1 MKLRTILASALWA
14 SSALAAPP
22 LTTIQDVLYKADGTR
37 FNGTV
42 TVSWTSF
49 QASDQ
54 SAIATQSTVVKI
66 VDGNLR
72 VQLVPTASTTP
83 TAYYTAKYDSDGRVQ
98 FTETWSV
105 PASTA
110 PVRLRDVRVATVSS
124 STGGP
129 SGDTGSGGVSVPIPE
144 TDVTGLIADL
154 ASRPVAGAG
163 FAAGRVAVVDALGL
177 LESATGNAT
186 DCMHVDGSSGTCG
199 GAAPSFVDADALTG
213 IVDGSNTSFTLSN
226 TPNPKASLAIY
237 RNGMMDKAGVDYT
250 MSGAAVT
257 FLTASTPQ
265 PGDTLLASYRMG
277 GGGSGSG
284 GTTTAYPA
292 PQVLCGGT
300 GGQTT
305 ATTMTS
311 IGTCAIPGGLLAAGD
326 RVEILFDLQHTGS
339 AGGYTFA
346 VQWGGTTVVQRA
358 AAVGDAMLSGRAEA
372 GLKTSGAQLSVQTWG
387 TALGLG
393 AGVVNATDAWASGI
407 TINFE
412 GMVAAGDT
420 VGLGAYSVVRVP

>member
-1 MKLRTILASALWA
+1 
-14 SSALAAPP
+14 
-22 LTTIQDVLYKADGTR
+22 
-37 FNGTV
+37 V

-83 TAYYTAKYDSDGRVQ
+83 AVTYTAKYDSDGRVQ

-105 PASTA
+105 PASTT
-110 PVRLRDVRVATVSS
+110 PVRLRDVRVAAASA
-124 STGGP
+124 STGTGAP
-129 SGDTGSGGVSVPIPE
+129 AGDTGSGGVSVPIPE

-186 DCMHVDGSSGTCG
+186 DCMHVDGSSGACG

-213 IVDGSNTSFTLSN
+213 IVDGANTSFTLSN
-226 TPNPKASLAIY
+226 TPSPAASLALY
-237 RNGMMDKAGVDYT
+237 QNGMIDKAGVDYT
-250 MSGAAVT
+250 VSGAAIT

-277 GGGSGSG
+277 GSGSGSS
-284 GTTTAYPA
+284 GTTQAYPS

-300 GGQTT
+300 GGSAT

-311 IGTCAIPGGLLAAGD
+311 MGTCAIPGGLLVAGD

-339 AGGYTFA
+339 AGGYSFA

-358 AAVGDAMLSGRAEA
+358 AAVGDTMVSGRADA
-372 GLKTSGAQLSVQTWG
+372 GINTSGAQLSQQTWG
-387 TALGLG
+387 TVLAFG

-420 VGLGAYSVVRVP
+420 VGLGAYSVLRVP

>member
-1 MKLRTILASALWA
+1 MKTRTILASALWA
-14 SSALAAPP
+14 SAALAAPP

-72 VQLVPTASTTP
+72 VQLVPTASATP
-83 TAYYTAKYDSDGRVQ
+83 AAYYTAKYDSDGRVQ

-105 PASTA
+105 PVSTT
-110 PVRLRDVRVATVSS
+110 PVRLRDVRVAATSS
-124 STGGP
+124 STGAP
-129 SGDTGSGGVSVPIPE
+129 SGDTGTGGVSVPIPE
-144 TDVTGLIADL
+144 ADVTGLIADL
-154 ASRPVAGAG
+154 ASRPVKGAG
-163 FAAGRVAVVDALGL
+163 FAAGRVAVVDSLGV
-177 LESATGNAT
+177 LESATGSAT
-186 DCMHVDGSSGTCG
+186 DCMHVDGSSGVCG
-199 GAAPSFVDADALTG
+199 GAAAAFVDADTLTG

-226 TPNPKASLAIY
+226 VPNPAASLAVH
-237 RNGMMDKAGVDYT
+237 RNGMLDKASVDYT
-250 MSGAAVT
+250 VSGAAIQ
-257 FLTASTPQ
+257 FLTASVPQ
-265 PGDTLLASYRMG
+265 PGDTLLASYRI
-277 GGGSGSG
+277 GGSGSG
-284 GTTTAYPA
+284 GTTETYPS

-305 ATTMTS
+305 GTAMAS
-311 IGTCAIPGGLLAAGD
+311 IGTCAIPGGLLASGD
-326 RVEILFDLQHTGS
+326 RVEIRFDLQHTGS

-358 AAVGDAMLSGRAEA
+358 AAVGDTMVSGRAEA
-372 GLKTSGAQLSVQTWG
+372 GIEASGAQLSQQTWG
-387 TALGLG
+387 MVLTLV
-393 AGVVNATDAWASGI
+393 AGVAKATDAWASGI

-412 GMVAAGDT
+412 AMVAAGDT
-420 VGLGAYSVVRVP
+420 VALGGYSVVRVP

>member
-1 MKLRTILASALWA
+1 MKIRTILASALLA

-42 TVSWTSF
+42 TVNWTSF

-72 VQLVPTASTTP
+72 VQLVPTANTTP
-83 TAYYTAKYDSDGRVQ
+83 AAYYTAKYDSDGRVQ

-105 PASTA
+105 PASA
-110 PVRLRDVRVATVSS
+110 QPVRLRDVRVATPSS
-124 STGGP
+124 STGAP
-129 SGDTGSGGVSVPIPE
+129 APDTGSGGVSVPIPE

-186 DCMHVDGSSGTCG
+186 DCMHVDGSSGACG
-199 GAAPSFVDADALTG
+199 GAAPSFVDADTLTG
-213 IVDGSNTSFTLSN
+213 IVDGANTAFTLSAA
-226 TPNPKASLAIY
+226 PNPAASLAVY

-250 MSGAAVT
+250 VNGAAIQ

-277 GGGSGSG
+277 GSGSG
-284 GTTTAYPA
+284 GTTQAYPS

-305 ATTMTS
+305 ATAMAS
-311 IGTCAIPGGLLAAGD
+311 VGTCAIPGGLLVAGD
-326 RVEILFDLQHTGS
+326 RVEILFDLQHTGN

-358 AAVGDAMLSGRAEA
+358 AAVGDAMVSGRAEA
-372 GLKTSGAQLSVQTWG
+372 GIEASGAQLSQQTWG
-387 TALGLG
+387 TVLTLG
-393 AGVVNATDAWASGI
+393 AGVVKATDAYASGI
-407 TINFE
+407 TVSLE
-412 GMVAAGDT
+412 GMLAQAGDT
-420 VGLGAYSVVRVP
+420 LTLGGYSVVRVP